1 MQVLTKYFALLV
13 ALIVFAAAT
22 GVPQVIHL
30 CTSVCEQAVACC
42 DAQSDQ
48 GEDNDCCSDLI
59 AIHKIDVLRG
69 VEASV
74 PSAANHSLLFSHT
87 ALFFVADLVWQSFRE
102 CAFALNSYHQYLFS
116 DHPPKP
122 ETTPLRC

>member
-1 MQVLTKYFALLV
+1 MQILTKYFSLLV

-30 CTSVCEQAVACC
+30 CTTVCEQAVECC

-48 GEDNDCCSDLI
+48 GENGDCCSDLI

-69 VEASV
+69 AEVSV
-74 PSAANHSLLFSHT
+74 PSTTHHTLLFSHS
-87 ALFFVADLVWQSFRE
+87 ALFFVADLIWQSSTE
-102 CAFALNSYHQYLFS
+102 CAFALGSYNQCLFN